1 MTTRECADAND
12 GENVSSRRV
21 AVMPALRTAA
31 PARKTYS
38 FRPIQYTTRYPIAEI
53 ESSQRARVTQSS
65 QRARDVWAP
74 RARRQAPVSRQ
85 DATGGIAISPAI
97 TSRPAHWGR
106 RLAPAR
112 PLPLDGFERLIADIG
127 FNVLDLEELVG
138 VASGRI
144 TKTSFSHGPSNV
156 KVLIPQSGSY
166 FAHVPARYGNGT
178 CLDDALRCITTRVK
192 RVLAPGF
199 DTGTLAEGELYGRAL
214 RSLQSA
220 INSNTWAHPNVLCAA
235 EIISIYELLEGP
247 SGSTAWEQHLAGS
260 SRLIRARGPSGF
272 KTEFEKS
279 LLISMISTLVGDAM
293 TLQQGCFLDEPAWQS
308 LLHSLSLP
316 TSGLPLRTRTY
327 VRLGSMGARAS
338 RLMNDVHE
346 ATANR
351 QAFLDKELKEL
362 ESRCRSLKMEAASW
376 RREYDAYR
384 GCLETPDG
392 TFVARG
398 DVGTEVLCAACSLQA
413 GICRLVGAMSREDRI
428 AEEWEA
434 LVHSEEKLKLLRD
447 ATVDTSGT
455 AGFYVDQKGVIAKSI
470 LGTTNVWLTGCRAG
484 VDDGGHSRVEIISR
498 HERLIDGNIYA
509 AWRNWK
515 PTEKT

>member
-38 FRPIQYTTRYPIAEI
+38 SRPIQYTTRYPIAEI
-53 ESSQRARVTQSS
+53 ESSQRARGTQSS

-235 EIISIYELLEGP
+235 EIINIYEVGVLFD
-247 SGSTAWEQHLAGS
+247 GSFGYEA
-260 SRLIRARGPSGF
+260 
-272 KTEFEKS
+272 S
-279 LLISMISTLVGDAM
+279 LSVVGDAM
-293 TLQQGCFLDEPAWQS
+293 SLQQDCFLDEPAWQS

-316 TSGLPLRTRTY
+316 TLGLPLRTRTY

-434 LVHSEEKLKLLRD
+434 LAHSEEKLKLLRD
-447 ATVDTSGT
+447 VTVDTSGT
-455 AGFYVDQKGVIAKSI
+455 AGFYVDQKGVIAISI